1 MSEAFTVADM
11 LSTILLGMGIVFVV
25 LIILYL
31 IMVVQHKIFS
41 QIENRHQSVA
51 SAAPVA
57 QAQPNPAE
65 DAISDEETAAIL
77 AVIAAYTRRDPS
89 ALRLVSLERH

>member
-1 MSEAFTVADM
+1 MSETFTAADM
-11 LSTILLGMGIVFVV
+11 LSTIVLGIGIVFVV

-31 IMVVQHKIFS
+31 VMVVQHMVFRS
-41 QIENRHQSVA
+41 LENRNQSA
-51 SAAPVA
+51 SPADSAA
-57 QAQPNPAE
+57 QAQPTPAE